1 MMEVALPM
9 AAANMDCYE
18 DMFKEITRKLY
29 GEEGLQ
35 DTNGEGGTGG
45 ASSNSGGGSE
55 GGIASSMRAAAAAAA
70 AAAAGVGVMPDYEGE
85 GNGGGFKPEDGH
97 HSHGGALTAFG
108 LAALMQNGFPP
119 PPGMLS
125 AHHHFQEAK
134 YRGGTGGVSGG
145 GHPLH
150 HHNSASTAVTSAEDK
165 WVPSEEVLQWTS
177 SKIASYNP
185 AQKLFRCSEC
195 ECVGFLS
202 RVAEHW
208 LGTHANLRVFQC
220 PQCPYSSAWARCV
233 RMHLTRQ
240 HNVTE
245 APGDG
250 INTLYK
256 ENPVLEEVTKYLQ
269 RLKTKVE
276 TAPPPAN
283 NQKHHQEFH
292 HQPPRPNTA
301 SENHSNKRYCCTFC
315 PYATDRRDLFT
326 RHENIHRE
334 EKPFQCYV
342 CQKQFN
348 RADHVKK
355 HFLRMHRDYPY
366 DLNRIR
372 RQPPKNASG
381 MSYYH
386 KYNNNS
392 TAPGTN
398 SSHRQDNQNNHHQPN
413 NHQVIMQPPIHQV
426 HHHPSLNI
434 PGGFSSVGL
443 RTGTNPPPI
452 GKPKSQPPLSQPQ
465 HNHNGCNAKS
475 HGSKTKKKGEK
486 RYSCCYCAWSGV
498 DNWCLKRHLNTHLK
512 PFVCVLCDYKA
523 ARSERLATHVL
534 KVHNK
539 RACGRCSFLADDQA
553 QLSIH
558 LQEHHPLEHR
568 NNRSSNNVLRNV
580 GFSSHPPPMP
590 GTFGNQN
597 ISSNNSHNLV
607 KREHFELEAAAA
619 NAMLQQHGRLVPP
632 PILHGHQEYHSP
644 GSVNSGDEHYMR
656 ASKQHYGAAR
666 LFHYMEASDTS
677 DPEDNG
683 PDYPEGSANLE
694 EEEEEPPPFICRE
707 CGCEFVDDTSLETHN
722 YAHHHTK
729 RPVPT
734 VESNNTSNKLMPY
747 QCSIC
752 SHSLASQVAMM
763 EHMRNHT
770 GLLVHCRAEN
780 CDFSTPLGVDALQE
794 HVAMLHG
801 NDSSCSGA
809 RCPHCGLVF
818 GAGDMMKRH
827 QGQHH
832 DVVEKCALCD
842 AIFRKH
848 FANTIKDNVNNVCN
862 NRRCSSS
869 DVTDSNMN
877 HSNLLQRAE
886 DPSSRD
892 GTGGSK
898 RSRKQSQPRRVIP
911 DVLDMETEIQVLRHP
926 GFLKSRLP
934 KRKRRTSTPELSQL
948 RDKYAEQLLARK
960 GLRCNWCQQ
969 EMSTFPYHTA
979 GSLALH
985 RLWRH
990 IKCKFQCEHC
1000 EQRYLHRYQ
1009 VVLHASR
1016 EHVSA
1021 NSLSERSSQLPPGS
1035 SEPVTV
1041 PEPSSKEPILSPV
1054 PAPTEPSFSS
1064 INVPD
1069 LLINP
1074 NTPVN
1079 TPILKDTEP
1088 SRLDESSMLNTPLP
1102 ATMPSMSSSSP
1113 S

>member
-1 MMEVALPM
+1 MEVALPM
-9 AAANMDCYE
+9 AAAANMDCYE

-35 DTNGEGGTGG
+35 DNNGEGGTGG
-45 ASSNSGGGSE
+45 
-55 GGIASSMRAAAAAAA
+55 
-70 AAAAGVGVMPDYEGE
+70 GVMPDYEGE
-85 GNGGGFKPEDGH
+85 GNGGGFKPDDGH
-97 HSHGGALTAFG
+97 HSHGALTAFG

-125 AHHHFQEAK
+125 AHHHFQDAK
-134 YRGGTGGVSGG
+134 YRGGAVGVGGG
-145 GHPLH
+145 GHHHHLH
-150 HHNSASTAVTSAEDK
+150 HHHTTSSSDNSNTVAEDK
-165 WVPSEEVLQWTS
+165 WVSSEEVLQWTS

-245 APGDG
+245 TPGDG
-250 INTLYK
+250 VATLYK
-256 ENPVLEEVTKYLQ
+256 ENPVLEEVTKFLQ

-276 TAPPPAN
+276 TAPTTTNNSGGVN
-283 NQKHHQEFH
+283 NQKNQHEFH
-292 HQPPRPNTA
+292 HQPPVSGRTNT
-301 SENHSNKRYCCTFC
+301 STDNQSTKRYSCTYC

-392 TAPGTN
+392 TTAGSNNT
-398 SSHRQDNQNNHHQPN
+398 HRQHDNQNNHQA
-413 NHQVIMQPPIHQV
+413 IMTPQIHQV
-426 HHHPSLNI
+426 HQHHNLNI
-434 PGGFSSVGL
+434 PGGFSPVGL
-443 RTGTNPPPI
+443 RPGTNLPPI
-452 GKPKSQPPLSQPQ
+452 SKPKSQPPPPQ

-580 GFSSHPPPMP
+580 GFSSHPPSVP
-590 GTFGNQN
+590 GSFGNQN
-597 ISSNNSHNLV
+597 VGSTNNSHGLV
-607 KREHFELEAAAA
+607 KREHFELETVTASAV
-619 NAMLQQHGRLVPP
+619 LQQHGRVVPP
-632 PILHGHQEYHSP
+632 PNLHSHH
-644 GSVNSGDEHYMR
+644 NSGEDQYMR
-656 ASKQHYGAAR
+656 ATKQHYGAAR

-677 DPEDNG
+677 DPEENG
-683 PDYPEGSANLE
+683 TDYQE

-707 CGCEFVDDTSLETHN
+707 CGCEFVDDTSLETHD
-722 YAHHHTK
+722 YTHHHTK
-729 RPVPT
+729 RPLPV
-734 VESNNTSNKLMPY
+734 VETTSSSNNVN
-747 QCSIC
+747 
-752 SHSLASQVAMM
+752 
-763 EHMRNHT
+763 
-770 GLLVHCRAEN
+770 
-780 CDFSTPLGVDALQE
+780 
-794 HVAMLHG
+794 
-801 NDSSCSGA
+801 
-809 RCPHCGLVF
+809 
-818 GAGDMMKRH
+818 
-827 QGQHH
+827 
-832 DVVEKCALCD
+832 
-842 AIFRKH
+842 
-848 FANTIKDNVNNVCN
+848 NNVCN

-869 DVTDSNMN
+869 GVTDSNMN
-877 HSNLLQRAE
+877 HSTLLQRAE
-886 DPSSRD
+886 DHSSRD
-892 GTGGSK
+892 GTTGSK
-898 RSRKQSQPRRVIP
+898 RSRKQSQPRRVVP
-911 DVLDMETEIQVLRHP
+911 DVLDSEMEIQVLRHP

-934 KRKRRTSTPELSQL
+934 KRKHQTSAAEMSQL
-948 RDKYAEQLLARK
+948 RDKYVELLLARK
-960 GLRCNWCQQ
+960 GLKCNWCRQ
-969 EMSTFPYHTA
+969 EMFTFPYHTA
-979 GSLALH
+979 VSLAFH
-985 RLWRH
+985 QLWRH
-990 IKCKFQCEHC
+990 TRTKFQCEHC
-1000 EQRYLHRYQ
+1000 EHAYRHRYQ

-1016 EHVSA
+1016 EHVTIKPS
-1021 NSLSERSSQLPPGS
+1021 SSRRRSSPSSPQPPSAS

-1041 PEPSSKEPILSPV
+1041 PEPSSKEPKLSPV
-1054 PAPTEPSFSS
+1054 PAPTESSFSS

-1069 LLINP
+1069 LLVNP
-1074 NTPVN
+1074 NTTVN
-1079 TPILKDTEP
+1079 ISLLRDPKPCHID
-1088 SRLDESSMLNTPLP
+1088 SSMLNTPLAAP
-1102 ATMPSMSSSSP
+1102 IPPKSSSSSSP

>member
-1 MMEVALPM
+1 MEVALPM
-9 AAANMDCYE
+9 AAAANMDCYE

-35 DTNGEGGTGG
+35 DNNGEGGTGG
-45 ASSNSGGGSE
+45 GSSNSGGGSE
-55 GGIASSMRAAAAAAA
+55 GGIATSMRAAAA

-85 GNGGGFKPEDGH
+85 GNGGGFKPDDGH
-97 HSHGGALTAFG
+97 HSHGALTAFG

-125 AHHHFQEAK
+125 AHHHFQDAK
-134 YRGGTGGVSGG
+134 YRGGAVGVGGG
-145 GHPLH
+145 GHHHHLH
-150 HHNSASTAVTSAEDK
+150 HHHTTSSSDNSNTVAEDK
-165 WVPSEEVLQWTS
+165 WVSSEEVLQWTS

-245 APGDG
+245 TPGDG
-250 INTLYK
+250 VATLYK
-256 ENPVLEEVTKYLQ
+256 ENPVLEEVTKFLQ

-276 TAPPPAN
+276 TAPTTTNNSGGVN
-283 NQKHHQEFH
+283 NQKNQHEFH
-292 HQPPRPNTA
+292 HQPPVSGRTNT
-301 SENHSNKRYCCTFC
+301 STDNQSTKRYSCTYC

-392 TAPGTN
+392 TTAGSNNT
-398 SSHRQDNQNNHHQPN
+398 HRQHDNQNNHQA
-413 NHQVIMQPPIHQV
+413 IMTPQIHQV
-426 HHHPSLNI
+426 HQHHNLNI
-434 PGGFSSVGL
+434 PGGFSPVGL
-443 RTGTNPPPI
+443 RPGTNLPPI
-452 GKPKSQPPLSQPQ
+452 SKPKSQPPPPQ

-558 LQEHHPLEHR
+558 LQEHQ
-568 NNRSSNNVLRNV
+568 NQNV
-580 GFSSHPPPMP
+580 GS
-590 GTFGNQN
+590 T
-597 ISSNNSHNLV
+597 NNSHGLV
-607 KREHFELEAAAA
+607 KREHFELETVTASAV
-619 NAMLQQHGRLVPP
+619 LQQHGRVVPP
-632 PILHGHQEYHSP
+632 PNLHSHH
-644 GSVNSGDEHYMR
+644 NSGEDQYMR
-656 ASKQHYGAAR
+656 ATKQHYGAAR

-677 DPEDNG
+677 DPEENG
-683 PDYPEGSANLE
+683 TDYQE

-707 CGCEFVDDTSLETHN
+707 CGCEFVDDTSLETHD
-722 YAHHHTK
+722 YTHHHTK
-729 RPVPT
+729 RPLPV
-734 VESNNTSNKLMPY
+734 VETTSSSSKPLPY
-747 QCSIC
+747 QCSVC
-752 SHSLASQVAMM
+752 GCSLASQMAMM
-763 EHMRNHT
+763 EHMRTHT
-770 GLLVHCRAEN
+770 GLVVHCRAES
-780 CDFSTPLGVDALQE
+780 CDFSTPLGTDTLRE
-794 HVAMLHG
+794 HVATLHG
-801 NDSSCSGA
+801 NEGGCCTA
-809 RCPHCGLVF
+809 RCPHCGLAL
-818 GAGDMMKRH
+818 GTGDAIKRH

-832 DVVEKCALCD
+832 DALEKCALCD

-848 FANTIKDNVNNVCN
+848 FASTVKDNVNNNVCN

-869 DVTDSNMN
+869 GVTDSNMN
-877 HSNLLQRAE
+877 HSTLLQRAE
-886 DPSSRD
+886 DHSSRD
-892 GTGGSK
+892 GTTGSK
-898 RSRKQSQPRRVIP
+898 RSRKQSQPRRVVP
-911 DVLDMETEIQVLRHP
+911 DVLDSEMEIQVLRHP

-934 KRKRRTSTPELSQL
+934 KRKHQTSAAEMSQL
-948 RDKYAEQLLARK
+948 RDKYVELLLARK
-960 GLRCNWCQQ
+960 GLKCNWCRQ
-969 EMSTFPYHTA
+969 EMFTFPYHTA
-979 GSLALH
+979 VSLAFH
-985 RLWRH
+985 QLWRH
-990 IKCKFQCEHC
+990 TRTKFQCEHC
-1000 EQRYLHRYQ
+1000 EHAYRHRYQ

-1016 EHVSA
+1016 EHVTIKPS
-1021 NSLSERSSQLPPGS
+1021 SSRRRSSPSSPQPPSAS

-1041 PEPSSKEPILSPV
+1041 PEPSSKEPKLSPV
-1054 PAPTEPSFSS
+1054 PAPTESSFSS

-1069 LLINP
+1069 LLVNP
-1074 NTPVN
+1074 NTTVN
-1079 TPILKDTEP
+1079 ISLLRDPKPCHID
-1088 SRLDESSMLNTPLP
+1088 SSMLNTPLAAP
-1102 ATMPSMSSSSP
+1102 IPPKSSSSSSP